1 MQFGEY
7 FSCNVD
13 VKVDSS
19 YLAVSHSN
27 SDIYLYDVCTAQC
40 DAGTGT
46 NALFQQL
53 YRKPPK
59 LLVLGGGCSEVSEAT
74 AQVSHLW
81 NLVQVCGA
89 RLKHIPRPF
98 IYGAYYGIVLF
109 VCPSVR
115 LSVRSNP

>member
-1 MQFGEY
+1 M
-7 FSCNVD
+7 
-13 VKVDSS
+13 
-19 YLAVSHSN
+19 
-27 SDIYLYDVCTAQC
+27 SDIYSYDVCTAQC

-89 RLKHIPRPF
+89 RRKHILRPF
-98 IYGAYYGIVLF
+98 IYGAYYGIVLS
-109 VCPSVR
+109 VRPSVC
-115 LSVRSNP
+115 LSIRINKAKMEGIEATVPMNILPVAHVTE